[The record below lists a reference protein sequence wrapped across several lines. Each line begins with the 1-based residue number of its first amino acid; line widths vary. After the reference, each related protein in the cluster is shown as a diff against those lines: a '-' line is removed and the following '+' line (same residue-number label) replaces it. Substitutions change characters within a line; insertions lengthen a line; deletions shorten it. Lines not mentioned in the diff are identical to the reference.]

1 MSEREDR
8 YGRNNLPS
16 TTAEFRATPDASA
29 STAEFKAFVAGQTA
43 GTGRAKEGLDA
54 WPEQPWAGEA
64 PARDSGGRTTA
75 IVIGAIIVVALLIT
89 LVVLFG

>member
-8 YGRNNLPS
+8 YGRNDLPS
-16 TTAEFRATPDASA
+16 TTAEFRAAPDASA
-29 STAEFKAFVAGQTA
+29 STAEFRAFAAGQNAATDR
-43 GTGRAKEGLDA
+43 TRQGLDA

-64 PARDSGGRTTA
+64 PARNSGRTTT
-75 IVIGAIIVVALLIT
+75 IVIGAIIVVALVVT

>member
-16 TTAEFRATPDASA
+16 TTAEFRAAPDASA

-64 PARDSGGRTTA
+64 PARNSGRTPA
-75 IVIGAIIVVALLIT
+75 IVIGAIIVVALVVI